1 MFLFSCVFKQIFQA
15 RQWQFRSRWGK
26 TGLDLQDNHSSLV
39 FFWIFSKSQ
48 QSNNLTESDNFGCT
62 KLRCWQLRAL
72 PQHAHDLKGLKAMQG
87 YALPKSSDSGNP
99 WQSMA
104 IPKLPSDTNK
114 CEQFTQAPSLAC
126 QSSEFRNLQGHSGYA
141 SKLSEKNLKA
151 GTSSFLM
158 NFCMMFSSTWK
169 LQSFPLN
176 AWKSCR
182 ESNENRENSLFQ
194 KTDLCLVLVAP
205 PKVPWPKPHQIEVG
219 ATAEPGRE
227 TQMERLGVSADSGF
241 CSIIYIIYTIY
252 AQYLEVV
259 LT

>member
-1 MFLFSCVFKQIFQA
+1 MHQTQMLTA
-15 RQWQFRSRWGK
+15 A
-26 TGLDLQDNHSSLV
+26 GLATACP
-39 FFWIFSKSQ
+39 W
-48 QSNNLTESDNFGCT
+48 
-62 KLRCWQLRAL
+62 
-72 PQHAHDLKGLKAMQG
+72 PQGTQG
-87 YALPKSSDSGNP
+87 YARLCTDSGNP

-151 GTSSFLM
+151 GTSSFLK
-158 NFCMMFSSTWK
+158 NFCMMFSSTCK

-182 ESNENRENSLFQ
+182 KSNENRENSFQ
-194 KTDLCLVLVAP
+194 KTDLRLVLVAP

-227 TQMERLGVSADSGF
+227 TQMERSGVSADSGV
-241 CSIIYIIYTIY
+241 CSIIYIYNIYYKYYICTV
-252 AQYLEVV
+252 ARSNFYLEWMYKIS
-259 LT
+259 T